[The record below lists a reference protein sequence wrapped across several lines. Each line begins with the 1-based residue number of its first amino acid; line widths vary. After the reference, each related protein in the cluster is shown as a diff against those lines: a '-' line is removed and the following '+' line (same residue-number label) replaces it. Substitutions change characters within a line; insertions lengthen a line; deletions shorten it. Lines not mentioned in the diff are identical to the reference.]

1 MTSEQSSELPSNT
14 PAAEDAPLVAKRIP
28 LIGHLP
34 VGRQLTLLIVAVVI
48 CLLVAAVAAYFN
60 GRASD
65 QRTGYVTES
74 SKLLLLSQ
82 RWAKDAQSALLG
94 DAQAFADIADT
105 KEIVVKTIAILDKG
119 DKSLPATSG
128 VPRKVLNDLKV
139 TLDATYVNVQ
149 QVLDGRDGLV
159 TLFSVADAINSSNDE
174 LRSVAQQLM
183 EGYSGEQKAAAIR
196 MALAVERVA
205 KSVSKSLAASQS
217 ESEQLVE
224 LAQVAIASN
233 VIGDSLNVLPGGDS
247 RVKKAKDLLESYRGS
262 IEIMISQARRVVG
275 AKEGA
280 HALLRDTDTVLAQ
293 SQTLVDA
300 YSSAG
305 AGGASGTMAVLA
317 AIAALLLMLLA
328 AKVYLDD
335 TAFRAAEAE
344 QNNKRTQDSI
354 LRLMNEMGDLADGDL
369 TVHATVS
376 EDITGAIADSV
387 NYTTEELRK
396 LVSRII
402 VSADQMNNATKTV
415 DEATRSLSA
424 SVDTQVREIKEAEE
438 SVQLITRSIG
448 EVDAAASKATE
459 VGRQTLD
466 VATQGAQSVRN
477 TIAGM
482 DGIREQIQETA
493 KRIKRLGES
502 SQQIGE
508 IVGLIA
514 DITEQTNVLALN
526 AAIQA
531 ASAGEAGRGFSVVAE
546 EVQRLAER
554 SGEAT
559 KQIGLLVRAI
569 QGDTQ
574 DAIAAM
580 EKSTVGVVEGAR
592 LSDEAGQAL
601 QEIER
606 VSNELSDLINS
617 ISVSTQMQNDM
628 ATEVAEVMQ
637 DILKISE
644 QTSEGTKRTSGSV
657 VQLASLTGD
666 LKTSVSG
673 FKL

>member
-554 SGEAT
+554 SAEAT

>member
-1 MTSEQSSELPSNT
+1 MTSEQSSEPPSNT

-466 VATQGAQSVRN
+466 VAAQGAQSVRN